1 VLSPAESAVLASLK
15 ADIEQRFG
23 GRLEGFV
30 LFGSRARSEGTE
42 SSDLDVLVLVR
53 GLTRQERRDIIDLAY
68 DRELETGL
76 AISPLVRDPAGPS
89 LRAGIASEI
98 ARDGQPL

>member
-1 VLSPAESAVLASLK
+1 MLSPAESAVLAGLK
-15 ADIEQRFG
+15 GDIERRFG
-23 GRLEGFV
+23 ARLEGFI

-42 SSDLDVLVLVR
+42 SSDLDVLVMIR

-89 LRAGIASEI
+89 LGAGIASEI
-98 ARDGQPL
+98 ARDGRAL